1 MKPLPKSGRLISSS
15 LGQHNQ
21 TQSSLVEKFMVAQ
34 LLFWQRDRQGYRIES
49 LPLILI
55 RRELDRCETKPMS
68 SWR

>member
-1 MKPLPKSGRLISSS
+1 
-15 LGQHNQ
+15 
-21 TQSSLVEKFMVAQ
+21 MVAQ